1 MASRFINYRKMRE
14 LTEAAKNGNA
24 AAKNIID
31 QYMGDQPDMEIIEG
45 LINDYYGNA
54 GIDTLAKVE
63 DPHDEDEEL
72 ELQGISET
80 FDEGTDGKTDE
91 LTQQAQESIGDGME
105 QTLDISAD
113 LDREL
118 DGLVDSDQP

>member
-72 ELQGISET
+72 ET
-80 FDEGTDGKTDE
+80 
-91 LTQQAQESIGDGME
+91 
-105 QTLDISAD
+105 AD
-113 LDREL
+113 K
-118 DGLVDSDQP
+118 